1 MLSPPRITLENN
13 GKIRPQPDVENA
25 FAGPLGGGD
34 GTGIGRSPK
43 KSNNYN
49 DILAPWG
56 SKRCADMAALE
67 GVLRRVAGA
76 QRTSAASLSNLGSA
90 ALVSTLVET
99 THELYFYR

>member
-1 MLSPPRITLENN
+1 
-13 GKIRPQPDVENA
+13 
-25 FAGPLGGGD
+25 
-34 GTGIGRSPK
+34 
-43 KSNNYN
+43 
-49 DILAPWG
+49 
-56 SKRCADMAALE
+56 MAALE